1 MTRRFW
7 HFVDRALSSTTTV
20 YAACATSLALGLSFI
35 FVWSPLPWGWQGIDF
50 YYEIALS
57 LARGEPFPTM
67 HLVWGYA
74 YFLAFWY
81 WLFGDHQWVPLTA
94 QAVLNATIPL
104 MLYHLVRIELGARI
118 GVMAAVLAGLLSFNT
133 IYASTQASDSVC
145 TVLVMATM
153 LCLSAG
159 RAHRRP
165 ALFVLAGVL
174 AGVSFQFRPNFVL
187 FPFFFAALY
196 LLLRPQ
202 PRLNPGEGMRQM
214 TVFVLAF
221 VLTATP
227 WIIRNYRWSGL
238 FVPASTHGGIQL
250 WFGSLQT
257 GQYQSNWFYHPQAA
271 VEFAAVDYNSL
282 DAFPIIVTGQAGNCG
297 PVADTRVEFVYW
309 TNREPTVQRVPVA
322 LDAAGRFNFALPVM
336 PAPTAISYY
345 FEASAGQAAKV
356 VAPAAGAADPGIF
369 VLSRDHLGDLDVGG
383 QLLDVF
389 DLARLARHLAWAEP
403 LATPG
408 RLDLDAD
415 GAVTEA
421 DLRFAAS
428 LLADERELPRARTA
442 QVVSGVTYTDTSL
455 ALQFTDGSTLT
466 VPKATDGRITDLVTT
481 MGLASVVMSRA
492 RSFASVEPRAVPL
505 PRSEGPGVSHGCLTE
520 IGLDQVPYRR
530 QPHLMSRYSALAL
543 DNIRRAPVDYALAS
557 AYRAVRLFVIEGSE
571 DRRTAAQFTGSSGV
585 YLIGRAV
592 TAGYAVLFVAGLIVA
607 LWRRLPVFMFLTPIV
622 YVPGTIAFM
631 LINARYMMT
640 AQPFMFAFMAVL
652 LVTALDRLR
661 PRGVPVPESP

>member
-1 MTRRFW
+1 MTRTFW